1 MSKHTGI
8 WTVGIDVGDRSSFYC
23 LLDERGEIAAEGQ
36 FRSTKEGLRQQFGA
50 MQAGFD
56 CPGGRRT
63 LALDERVAG

>member
-36 FRSTKEGLRQQFGA
+36 FRSAKEGLRQQFGA
-50 MQAGFD
+50 MQPALIAPLRPEDTRAG
-56 CPGGRRT
+56 
-63 LALDERVAG
+63 